1 MTTATV
7 THIGFVSPNATWG
20 AHYDDLLALVPD
32 GVQVDIQPLGL
43 YRTSLNEL
51 SEAGG
56 DHLAKTTQLVAERG
70 WQGVAVT
77 GAPMQVQNRDL
88 PDRLRAATGVPVTTA
103 LESSTAALRALSAE
117 RALVLTPFDESM
129 NALVGEYLAGAGID
143 AVFPETA
150 IGSVPRAVAL
160 SADEVYDLAKGALM
174 AASGVEAIYFQGA
187 RLNPLGCLER
197 METDFSVPVVAS
209 NPAMLWNLLSLL
221 GIRRPSGEGLGE
233 RRPSGVGG
241 RLLREWPALVDA

>member
-1 MTTATV
+1 MTAPPV
-7 THIGFVSPNATWG
+7 THIGFVSPSATWG
-20 AHYDDLLALVPD
+20 AHYDEFLALVPHS
-32 GVQVDIQPLGL
+32 VRVDIEPLGL
-43 YRTSLNEL
+43 YRTALNEL

-56 DHLAKTTQLVAERG
+56 DHVAKTTQLAAERG
-70 WQGVAVT
+70 WAGIAVT

-129 NALVGEYLAGAGID
+129 NALVGEYLSSAGID
-143 AVFPETA
+143 AVFPDTA

-197 METDFSVPVVAS
+197 METDFSVPIVAS
-209 NPAMLWNLLSLL
+209 NPAMLWNLLSIL
-221 GIRRPSGEGLGE
+221 GEHRPSGEG
-233 RRPSGVGG
+233 G
-241 RLLREWPALVDA
+241 RLLRDWPALVDA

>member
-1 MTTATV
+1 MTTSSV
-7 THIGFVSPNATWG
+7 THIGFVSPNAKWG

-70 WQGVAVT
+70 WAGVAVT
-77 GAPMQVQNRDL
+77 GAPMQVQNKDL

-117 RALVLTPFDESM
+117 RALVMTPFDASM
-129 NALVGEYLAGAGID
+129 NALVGEYLKGAGID

-150 IGSVPRAVAL
+150 LGTGPGALAL
-160 SADEVYDLAKGALM
+160 SADEVYELAKGALM
-174 AASGVEAIYFQGA
+174 AASDVEAIYFQGA

-197 METDFSVPVVAS
+197 MEADFSVPIVAS

-221 GIRRPSGEGLGE
+221 GEH
-233 RRPSGVGG
+233 RPSGVGG
-241 RLLREWPALVDA
+241 RLLRDWPALVDA

>member
-1 MTTATV
+1 MTTAPV
-7 THIGFVSPNATWG
+7 THIGFVSPNAKWG

-117 RALVLTPFDESM
+117 RALVMTPFDRSM
-129 NALVGEYLAGAGID
+129 NERVGEYLKSAGID
-143 AVFPETA
+143 AVFPEA
-150 IGSVPRAVAL
+150 ALGSVETAVAL
-160 SADEVYDLAKGALM
+160 SADEVYELAKGALM
-174 AASGVEAIYFQGA
+174 AASDVEAIYFQGA

-197 METDFSVPVVAS
+197 METDFSVPIVAS
-209 NPAMLWNLLSLL
+209 NPAMLWNLLSV
-221 GIRRPSGEGLGE
+221 LGE
-233 RRPSGVGG
+233 HRPSGVGG
-241 RLLREWPALVDA
+241 RLLRDWPALVDA

>member
-1 MTTATV
+1 MATPSL
-7 THIGFVSPNATWG
+7 THIGFVSPNGTWG

-32 GVQVDIQPLGL
+32 GVRVDIEPLGL
-43 YRTSLNEL
+43 YRTVLTEL
-51 SEAGG
+51 REAGG
-56 DHLAKTTQLVAERG
+56 DHVAKTTQLAAERG
-70 WQGVAVT
+70 WAGIAVT

-103 LESSTAALRALSAE
+103 LESSTAALRALSAD

-129 NALVGEYLAGAGID
+129 NALVGEYLASAGID

-187 RLNPLGCLER
+187 RLNPLGCIER

-209 NPAMLWNLLSLL
+209 NPAMLWHLLSVL
-221 GIRRPSGEGLGE
+221 GVRRP
-233 RRPSGVGG
+233 GG
-241 RLLREWPALVDA
+241 AGGQLLRDWPALVDA

>member
-51 SEAGG
+51 SESGD
-56 DHLAKTTQLVAERG
+56 DHLAKTTQLVTERG
-70 WQGVAVT
+70 WAGVAMT

-88 PDRLRAATGVPVTTA
+88 PERLRAATGVPVTTA

-117 RALVLTPFDESM
+117 RALVMTPFDRSM
-129 NALVGEYLAGAGID
+129 NELVGEYLKSAGID

-150 IGSVPRAVAL
+150 LGTGPGALAL
-160 SADEVYDLAKGALM
+160 SADEVYELAKGALM

-209 NPAMLWNLLSLL
+209 NPAMLWHLLSVL
-221 GIRRPSGEGLGE
+221 GARRPGGK
-233 RRPSGVGG
+233 GG
-241 RLLREWPALVDA
+241 RLLRDWPALVDA